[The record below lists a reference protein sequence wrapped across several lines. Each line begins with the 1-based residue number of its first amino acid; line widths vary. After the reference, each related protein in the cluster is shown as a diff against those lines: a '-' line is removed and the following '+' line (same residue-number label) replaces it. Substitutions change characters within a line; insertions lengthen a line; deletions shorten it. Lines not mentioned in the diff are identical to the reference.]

1 MQIITGEHIMALV
14 PPFRWWLVGCSVSGA
29 DSGDFGIRDW
39 DLDGMHAHFVCEHL
53 VLSLKYFW
61 FCSHFDAVLITIC
74 FALFGSF
81 IFVFFFFCFN
91 FIFCHASAHILFH
104 FPTPFCVRQLFGAFL
119 F

>member
-81 IFVFFFFCFN
+81 IFVFFFCFN